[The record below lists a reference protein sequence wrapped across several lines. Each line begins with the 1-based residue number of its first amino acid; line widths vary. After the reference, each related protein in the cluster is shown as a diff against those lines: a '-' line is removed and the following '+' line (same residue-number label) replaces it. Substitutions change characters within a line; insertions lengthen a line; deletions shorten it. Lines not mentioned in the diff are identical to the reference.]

1 MKKGKYIFFIKKEKI
16 FYYTLVDNDKD
27 ALKPWV
33 LDLQTNVDSVKIE

>member
-16 FYYTLVDNDKD
+16 YYYQLVDNDMSV
-27 ALKPWV
+27 LRPRV